1 MGGLYFYTSTAAA
14 DQMWLGKWNS
24 SNDRQWGGYSRK
36 DFYFSTNF
44 GNTNEGNGVFEVN
57 GKVKSTKGFET
68 EGAMVMKVGKPTV
81 NGGKLQKG
89 HSYLYG
95 NAVAFTNP
103 GTADDV
109 GWLRVTGTDEYDTVL
124 EIATGDNGG
133 SGDESEVIVARQYN
147 TLNSIVNEMTLLDH
161 DGNTR
166 VNALYAS
173 DPIYISSDQRLKSD
187 IKALEDRGPL
197 QPKTYIK
204 DGKPSIGFIAQDV
217 KELYPELVTGEESE
231 TEYLSLNYPNITAV
245 LAVQINDL
253 RKEVEEL
260 KKTI

>member
-1 MGGLYFYTSTAAA
+1 MDGLYFYKSTASA
-14 DQMWLGKWNS
+14 DKMWLGNWD
-24 SNDRQWGGYSRK
+24 SNNRHKQWGGYSSN

-44 GNTNEGNGVFEVN
+44 GNTNEGNGAFMVN
-57 GKVKSTKGFET
+57 GTVKSTKGFET
-68 EGAMVMKVGKPTV
+68 EGAMVMSVGKPTV
-81 NGGKLQKG
+81 NGHKLTKG

-103 GTADDV
+103 GTSEDA
-109 GWLRVTGTDEYDTVL
+109 GWLRVTGTDENNTVL

-133 SGDESEVIVARQYN
+133 SGEEIVARQYN
-147 TLNSIVNEMTLLDH
+147 TLSRIDNEMTLLDH

-173 DPIYISSDQRLKSD
+173 DPIYISSDRRLKSD

>member
-1 MGGLYFYTSTAAA
+1 MDGLYFYKSTASA
-14 DQMWLGKWNS
+14 DQMWLGNWN
-24 SNDRQWGGYSRK
+24 NRREWGGYSSN

-44 GNTNEGNGVFEVN
+44 GNTNEGNGAFMVN
-57 GKVKSTKGFET
+57 GTVKTTKGFET
-68 EGAMVMKVGKPTV
+68 EGAMVMSVGKPTV
-81 NGGKLQKG
+81 NGHKLTKG

-103 GTADDV
+103 GTSEDA
-109 GWLRVTGTDEYDTVL
+109 GWLRVTGTDENNTVL

-133 SGDESEVIVARQYN
+133 SGEEIVARQYN

-173 DPIYISSDQRLKSD
+173 DPIYISSDRRLKSD